1 MPHLSSFASWTT
13 YGYRASSQSKSAP
26 SRQCSNQ
33 TTKKRNTRAHHR
45 RHRTGDGAQHQ
56 RSHARLSPKEEMSD
70 IQSEARA
77 LGTKVLQPSVSLSPG
92 AAFRTSF
99 IICTVCPT
107 SAIVS
112 PGMPTIPYSF
122 SASSPPSWA
131 LTAAVTM
138 SACSNFLLTI
148 LRGRNAQSG

>member
-1 MPHLSSFASWTT
+1 MSKTF
-13 YGYRASSQSKSAP
+13 YCCKASSQRKSAMTP
-26 SRQCSNQ
+26 R
-33 TTKKRNTRAHHR
+33 TRSSD
-45 RHRTGDGAQHQ
+45 TQHQ
-56 RSHARLSPKEEMSD
+56 EGRPRRIPKKTPHEQRSSASRIHARLPSKKKMSEK
-70 IQSEARA
+70 QSEVRA

-99 IICTVCPT
+99 IICTVCST

-148 LRGRNAQSG
+148 LRGRNAQSD